1 MQRKGGH
8 TMRKAFSMVT
18 AIFVIVIL
26 ATIAMLVLNM
36 AATSTYNTTTQY
48 RNEQAAL
55 YAKSYTELAIMSV
68 LDYDRTLNNNCVNTI
83 NGTIGNYD
91 DGSGYQIA
99 TTISYIGNGAAL
111 LPLPPCN
118 RVLNTLRI
126 LSLPLGSVPD
136 VIIDVYVRYK
146 DPEHI
151 ATSGAANAPAITY
164 HRRTLQKI

>member
-36 AATSTYNTTTQY
+36 AATSTYSTTTQY

-55 YAKSYTELAIMSV
+55 YAKSYTELAVMSV
-68 LDYDRTLNNNCVNTI
+68 LDYNRTNNCVNTI

-91 DGSGYQIA
+91 DGSGYEIT
-99 TTISYIGNGAAL
+99 TTISYIGNGAAIL
-111 LPLPPCN
+111 SLPPCSS
-118 RVLNTLRI
+118 VLNTVGI

-151 ATSGAANAPAITY
+151 ATSGAAGAIAPAITY